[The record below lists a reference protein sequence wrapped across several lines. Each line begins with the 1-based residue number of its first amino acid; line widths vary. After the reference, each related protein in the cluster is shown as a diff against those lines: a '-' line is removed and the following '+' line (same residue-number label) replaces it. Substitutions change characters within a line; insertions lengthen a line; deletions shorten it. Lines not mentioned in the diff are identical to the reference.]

1 MNTQEKRLDISPFI
15 YAIIM
20 IVVFGLCILQ

>member
-1 MNTQEKRLDISPFI
+1 MKDKIDVTPFI

-20 IVVFGLCILQ
+20 IVVFSLGTLNQ